1 MILGSP
7 DRFAIEVGPSERL
20 GDGAFRHCVPF
31 RFPIGSQ
38 PWDDW
43 EDRIALFSSLAEMQD
58 FCDHEPYRRSTLFGE
73 APAEDVFRVVYDA
86 FFQQDCFA
94 KSSLQPPL
102 RNRYHLDGV
111 GQGAV
116 MDRLGFVVV
125 RATAETERILVE
137 DLRENRVVA
146 DLPLPVGYVASVGAD
161 YVAWGLD
168 HVQVAAPD
176 LFDQWR
182 QRRSGVTRRRSGRDS

>member
-1 MILGSP
+1 MIFGSP

-31 RFPIGSQ
+31 RFSIGSQ
-38 PWDDW
+38 PLGDW
-43 EDRIALFSSLAEMQD
+43 EDRIALYSSLAEMQE
-58 FCDHEPYRRSTLFGE
+58 FCDHEPYRRGTLFGD
-73 APAEDVFRVVYDA
+73 APAEDVFRDVYDA
-86 FFQQDCFA
+86 SFQQDCFA
-94 KSSLQPPL
+94 TSSFQPPL
-102 RNRYHLDGV
+102 RARYHLDGV

-125 RATAETERILVE
+125 GATAETERLLAK

-146 DLPLPVGYVASVGAD
+146 DLPLPVGYVASVGAA

-168 HVQVAAPD
+168 YLLVAAPD
-176 LFDQWR
+176 LFDLWR
-182 QRRSGVTRRRSGRDS
+182 QRRSGVTRTRSARDS